1 MKIIVNLIC
10 QDSAP
15 ELPALLESLKG
26 RIDAVVAID
35 GGSVDNTV
43 EILESWGRDNAVPVT
58 CRTNPWPDDFSV
70 QRNLCLDVTRVMY
83 GIGCDDI
90 WVLMIDSDDV
100 LAEFDRV
107 FVEEAASKAGV
118 CGLMCRMDNGN
129 GFFHV
134 QQMFK
139 LTRDA
144 VWQNP
149 IHEYVLSSGPKGLP
163 PAGKLTI
170 KRGRS
175 ARHDKDP
182 DRNVR
187 IGRRFVEAEPD
198 NSRARFYLGRD
209 LLECEALPPHC
220 RIAEAEGHLRSYL
233 SMTTHFA
240 EQDRYALLLL
250 VRLLCDTGRGAEAK
264 QMLIKWIEK
273 DPNNRSCYEA
283 LARLSAAPE
292 NKVWQRLA
300 ASAEGSCVLPYGSKL
315 PLKQDSGSA
324 A

>member
-43 EILESWGRDNAVPVT
+43 EILDSWGRDNAVPVT

-134 QQMFK
+134 LQFFK

-209 LLECEALPPHC
+209 ILECEALPLHC
-220 RIAEAEGHLRSYL
+220 RRAEAEGHLRAYL
-233 SMTTHFA
+233 AMTTKFI

-283 LARLSAAPE
+283 LARLSTEPE
-292 NKVWQRLA
+292 SGIWQRLA
-300 ASAEGSCVLPYGSKL
+300 ASAEGSCVLPYGSRL
-315 PLKQDSGSA
+315 PQKKV
-324 A
+324 